1 MAKKNQTIWQ
11 MADELAKLTVKSM
24 SKVELKGLADIL
36 PDLSQNKKATLWN
49 TMY

>member
-24 SKVELKGLADIL
+24 SKAELKELADIL
-36 PDLSQNKKATLWN
+36 PDLSQLQRKIYK
-49 TMY
+49 